1 MQNTATSKVVWITP
15 IVAHLRNDDDMVE
28 VGIGGG
34 AGDLEE
40 SDQVVLAPE
49 DLRQWL
55 ERYAVNH

>member
-1 MQNTATSKVVWITP
+1 MQKMAYKNVVWITP

-40 SDQVVLAPE
+40 SDQVVLSTE

-55 ERYAVNH
+55 DR